1 MSGFM
6 VLLRKELLEQ
16 WRTTRLP
23 VAATVFL
30 LVGLASPLLARFTP
44 ELLQAVGGS
53 QFTITLPTPTAADA
67 YDQLAKNVGQFGAL
81 IAVLLAMGA
90 VATEKERGT
99 AALILTKPAG
109 RAAFLLAKLVAIAT
123 TLGLATAV
131 AAAGGWFYTLVLFQP
146 LDVAGFVAATVLM
159 WLSLVAFAAIT
170 LLGSTLT
177 RSAVAAAGLGLVA
190 FVVIGIVSVVPGLG
204 PYLPTGLGA
213 PARALAL
220 GQPGV
225 DAIGPTLAA
234 LVLIVAVTLV
244 AWLAFRDQEL

>member
-23 VAATVFL
+23 VVATVFL
-30 LVGLASPLLARFTP
+30 LVGLSSPLLARFTP
-44 ELLQAVGGS
+44 EILKAVGGS
-53 QFTITLPTPTAADA
+53 QFSLDLPTPTAADA
-67 YDQLAKNVGQFGAL
+67 WDQLAKNVGQFGAL
-81 IAVLLAMGA
+81 IAVLLAMGS

-109 RAAFLLAKLVAIAT
+109 RGAFLIAKLVAIAA
-123 TLGLATAV
+123 TLGLATV
-131 AAAGGWFYTLVLFQP
+131 IAAAGGWFYTLVLFQS
-146 LDVAGFVAATVLM
+146 LDVVGFAAATVLT

-177 RSAVAAAGLGLVA
+177 RSAIAAAGIGLVA
-190 FVVIGIVSVVPGLG
+190 FIVMGIVSVVPGVG

-213 PARALAL
+213 PARTLAL
-220 GQPGV
+220 SLPGT
-225 DAIGPTLAA
+225 DAVGPTLACV
-234 LVLIVAVTLV
+234 VLIAAVMAV
-244 AWLAFRDQEL
+244 SWLAFRDQEL